1 MSCEEHFVRQLRAR
15 GYRLT
20 AQRKAVLSLLH
31 RIERFATADVI
42 YEHVRECC
50 PQVDISTV
58 YRTLELLM
66 ELELVVP
73 LDTGDGQRQY
83 ELVGVHGFHHHL
95 HCTSCD
101 AILPLDAGALLP
113 LLHSIQD
120 QHGFAVQ
127 PGSLTLTGLC
137 AACQGSTASR
147 REELASDE
155 SVP

>member
-1 MSCEEHFVRQLRAR
+1 MSCEEHFVHQLHAR

-20 AQRKAVLSLLH
+20 PQREAVLSLLH
-31 RIERFATADVI
+31 RIEGFATADI
-42 YEHVRECC
+42 IFAHVRECC

-58 YRTLELLM
+58 YRTLELLT
-66 ELELVVP
+66 ELELVVM

-101 AILPLDAGALLP
+101 ATIPLEAEALSP
-113 LLHSIQD
+113 LLRSIQD
-120 QHGFAVQ
+120 EHGFAVQ

-137 AACQGSTASR
+137 AECRGRVATPV
-147 REELASDE
+147 EELASDG